1 MPPRVRALA
10 PAELTTEQSALYT
23 AITSGPRSRGPQ
35 HFALSAP
42 DGSLRGPFDLM
53 LRSPAVGAA
62 QQELGAAIRYRT
74 ALTDRQ
80 RELAILLVAARWDS
94 AFERESHEPVAL
106 AAGFGHDDLRAI
118 RARSSRSSAT
128 TSTSSASPCRHSW
141 TAICP
146 TTSGVRHP
154 QPSAPRGSTSSRRSS
169 ATTEPLRCSCGCS
182 GSGEIAPPRRKRYGF
197 TP

>member
-106 AAGFGHDDLRAI
+106 AAGFSDDDLRAI
-118 RARSSRSSAT
+118 RAQDVSVFGDDEHIVGVTVSALLDGDL
-128 TSTSSASPCRHSW
+128 SDDEWGAASAALGPEGVYEL
-141 TAICP
+141 TALVGYYG
-146 TTSGVRHP
+146 TLAL
-154 QPSAPRGSTSSRRSS
+154 Q
-169 ATTEPLRCSCGCS
+169 LRVFRVG
-182 GSGEIAPPRRKRYGF
+182 
-197 TP
+197 